1 MERIRGVFHES
12 KEVYGS
18 LRIQKQLGRGED
30 IFFSRAY
37 IGVLMRKMGL
47 RSVLKRKF
55 VITTD
60 SNHAF
65 PIAENLLD
73 RNFTS
78 NILGEKWVSDI
89 TYIRVNDDWNY
100 LTTIIYLAD
109 RKVVIWTLTE
119 DSTPES
125 TVYKELLLARKIELL
140 VQITSFI
147 QIEEANMPPTR

>member
-1 MERIRGVFHES
+1 MKVSRNAFYHWFKMSTQSKKKTKVVMLMERIRSIFYES

-18 LRIQKQLGRGED
+18 LRIQKQLEREN
-30 IFFSRAY
+30 ICFSRAY

-65 PIAENLLD
+65 PIAENVLN

-89 TYIRVNDDWNY
+89 TYIRTVNGFC
-100 LTTIIYLAD
+100 YLALITD
-109 RKVVIWTLTE
+109 MY
-119 DSTPES
+119 S
-125 TVYKELLLARKIELL
+125 RKIVGYDISDSLEL
-140 VQITSFI
+140 TG
-147 QIEEANMPPTR
+147 

>member
-1 MERIRGVFHES
+1 
-12 KEVYGS
+12 
-18 LRIQKQLGRGED
+18 
-30 IFFSRAY
+30 
-37 IGVLMRKMGL
+37 
-47 RSVLKRKF
+47 
-55 VITTD
+55 
-60 SNHAF
+60 
-65 PIAENLLD
+65 
-73 RNFTS
+73 
-78 NILGEKWVSDI
+78 VSDI